1 MGILVPKHLT
11 LYARSVMSAAANQTS
26 GAMEEDAGRR
36 AQDAGRRTQGAG
48 RRTHAGFGETR
59 EGGRRGVERTSHPAT
74 NTSPSNFHM
83 QRRGETAL

>member
-11 LYARSVMSAAANQTS
+11 SYARSVMSAAANQTS
-26 GAMEEDAGRR
+26 GAMEQDAGRRAEDAGRR
-36 AQDAGRRTQGAG
+36 AQDACGVWRDAG
-48 RRTHAGFGETR
+48 
-59 EGGRRGVERTSHPAT
+59 GGGRGVERTSHPAT